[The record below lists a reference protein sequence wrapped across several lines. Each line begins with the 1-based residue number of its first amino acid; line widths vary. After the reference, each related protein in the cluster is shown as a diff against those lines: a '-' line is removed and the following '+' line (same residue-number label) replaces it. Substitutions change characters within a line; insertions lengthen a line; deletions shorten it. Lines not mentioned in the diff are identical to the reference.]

1 MTKIKQA
8 TLYIETILYNQN
20 IIIKG
25 QFELSMPLNFII
37 KLTLFLLVYY
47 IHGVYC
53 IVKIKYRLNWFQPSL
68 IIIVS

>member
-20 IIIKG
+20 IIMKG

-37 KLTLFLLVYY
+37 KLTLFLFVYY

-53 IVKIKYRLNWFQPSL
+53 IVEKKYRLNWFQPSL